1 MIVGEAFATN
11 NVAFIHQPRPEERAP
26 EHGSKDA
33 RVSKDGR
40 KRDRARG
47 HPSSFGSLRTAT
59 QEGGLLRMRS
69 EGLISAVRCDW
80 FHGIDRRVAS
90 AFRIGVVIAAASI
103 GAATG
108 HAQVETTDPGIV
120 SGTLARITTTGTV
133 RLPDPAASF
142 SLSLLAAS
150 GRPHF

>member
-1 MIVGEAFATN
+1 MILREAFATN
-11 NVAFIHQPRPEERAP
+11 HIDFIHQPRPEERAP
-26 EHGSKDA
+26 EHRSKDA

-40 KRDRARG
+40 KRGRARG

-90 AFRIGVVIAAASI
+90 AFRDRKS
-103 GAATG
+103 T
-108 HAQVETTDPGIV
+108 
-120 SGTLARITTTGTV
+120 
-133 RLPDPAASF
+133 RLNSSHQIISYAVFCLKKKKTFLVNSYTACVY
-142 SLSLLAAS
+142 
-150 GRPHF
+150 